1 MHRFRF
7 AILGAVAALAL
18 GTASAVA
25 MQQSAGG
32 STDPDQHGDN
42 VASAARTTCP
52 HGPNGVHGECVSAI
66 ASTEGQENREA
77 SENSRVSAC
86 KAADATEDASEKA
99 PAKGDK
105 VAKAADKAEDKAE
118 HQRFAA
124 CVSGGHSETS
134 EK

>member
-32 STDPDQHGDN
+32 GTDPDQHGDN

-52 HGPNGVHGECVSAI
+52 HGPNGVHGECVSAV
-66 ASTEGQENREA
+66 ASSKSEGAEEK
-77 SENSRVSAC
+77 SEVNAC
-86 KAADATEDASEKA
+86 KAADATEDASEPNVGNL
-99 PAKGDK
+99 PAVQKK
-105 VAKAADKAEDKAE
+105 PAKAADKKEDKGE
-118 HQRFAA
+118 HQKFAA
-124 CVSGGHSETS
+124 CVSGESETP